1 MTVITPD
8 TAAGT
13 GKVSE
18 DHTLLSV
25 DVLPINH
32 PSKTKH
38 TFSSTIGLQ
47 PSSRSFFH
55 WSSYTVSHHSC
66 LLHTNSCLYN
76 VVYSCHSCLVII
88 CHYWTEKHNHFTAN
102 FSVSH
107 KSCTVYVVFLLFG
120 RPVNSANTWL
130 ITVNT
135 LYFVVC
141 YDNSYKHTF
150 RRSSSLFFLSCSR
163 SSCRLRTCSC
173 PASITVIIIIMTF
186 VQCYLWIVQNC

>member
-1 MTVITPD
+1 MALVRSGLELVAADTVEHTQKLLVTNYSNGYWWHRISVNHLALKNWMTVAQTIITPD

-66 LLHTNSCLYN
+66 LLHTNSWLYS
-76 VVYSCHSCLVII
+76 VVYSCHSCLVTI

-102 FSVSH
+102 FSVSRE
-107 KSCTVYVVFLLFG
+107 SCDEYVVFSLFG
-120 RPVNSANTWL
+120 CPVNSANTWL
-130 ITVNT
+130 LWLLV
-135 LYFVVC
+135 L
-141 YDNSYKHTF
+141 
-150 RRSSSLFFLSCSR
+150 CS
-163 SSCRLRTCSC
+163 
-173 PASITVIIIIMTF
+173 V
-186 VQCYLWIVQNC
+186 LW